1 MGQVC
6 SGDKPEAK
14 KSGAFQDTSNDVVF
28 DGHGHPL
35 GDATHTH
42 DQQQNQRQDGIQ
54 DSGGSALGDAA
65 TEAED
70 RAKGERLKAE
80 REEQARLD
88 LIVSTAGRGM
98 VSVRSTRGSTMYYD
112 QGFAAA
118 LALHLEQTTQFPNEL
133 AIRLPPP
140 PSSSSNLTAKS
151 SSAIGPSDGD
161 GEAGAAASTAGTS
174 LSTAAG
180 EGATGPSSGAMG
192 NGGAEGGEGDAN
204 STATS
209 ATSNGVYARLS
220 QPLWQGIKLGTK
232 GTGVAGCAG
241 ENPVTYMDQVAESL
255 LEDIVPSKQKMFLGA
270 QPIIENLL

>member
-14 KSGAFQDTSNDVVF
+14 KSGAFQDSSDDVVV
-28 DGHGHPL
+28 DSHGNAL
-35 GDATHTH
+35 GDATHAH
-42 DQQQNQRQDGIQ
+42 DQLHNQQHGIL
-54 DSGGSALGDAA
+54 GSSTGKAFGDAA

-133 AIRLPPP
+133 PIRLPPP
-140 PSSSSNLTAKS
+140 PSSTSAPKS
-151 SSAIGPSDGD
+151 ALSSAVGTTGGSGDTGAAMSTTGASASLNVTDGGTGGSSASNGNAAGVGD
-161 GEAGAAASTAGTS
+161 GGGSTNSAA
-174 LSTAAG
+174 
-180 EGATGPSSGAMG
+180 
-192 NGGAEGGEGDAN
+192 N
-204 STATS
+204 
-209 ATSNGVYARLS
+209 NGVYARLS
-220 QPLWQGIKLGTK
+220 RPFWQGIELGTK

-241 ENPVTYMDQVAESL
+241 ENPITYMDHVAESL